1 MELAKAII
9 STIDKLLLDSNPEP
23 NLGLQIDLPEI
34 QARIVVRRDPDRDEA
49 KGVWGKNDIGSA
61 LLTVLG
67 EYQVGKGLIV
77 LVNYFESLNC
87 KFDLVYN
94 TQYGLTL
101 RFTYLGR
108 NYRFRMENVKPT
120 LVQ

>member
-49 KGVWGKNDIGSA
+49 KGVWDKNDIGIA
-61 LLTVLG
+61 LLAVLG

-77 LVNYFESLNC
+77 LVNYFESLSC

-94 TQYGLTL
+94 TQYGFTL